1 MTRPRSLW
9 LCSLIAFSAAQY
21 GCGSADTGLFSPGGM
36 AEGGGTHVGGGGSS
50 AAGAPAN
57 GGSDGSVSGGGG
69 AAGNGSGASAGRA
82 EGGAAGSSAGGA
94 GASGAAGQAHAGTD
108 AGGSSGSSGAGGGH
122 PGAGAAGGG
131 SSGQPGSGGSS
142 GSGGSG
148 GASCTE
154 LLALA
159 KTQLAAAQGCDAAAN
174 AQQCSGS
181 VSNLCGCA
189 VPVQRDDSPE
199 TKAYLATRKE
209 MTKNHCSQ
217 ICPAVACMLFT
228 NAQCS
233 APGSS
238 TVGTCSATHGPLF

>member
-9 LCSLIAFSAAQY
+9 LCSLIAFSAALN
-21 GCGSADTGLFSPGGM
+21 GCGSADTGLFSPGGK
-36 AEGGGTHVGGGGSS
+36 AEGGGTQVGGGGSS
-50 AAGAPAN
+50 AAGAPAT

-108 AGGSSGSSGAGGGH
+108 A
-122 PGAGAAGGG
+122 GG